1 MKTEILLN
9 KEMNDFVTTMKAIE
23 GAISSKMVFETLSLE
38 MVLIEDCC
46 EIIELMQESD
56 SELDIELPRGER
68 PKCIDWDGWMESM
81 DQLKTMSMA
90 LTKKKAS
97 MYEVRERLK
106 GVFSVPYLVAY
117 VNELM
122 ERFCAG
128 DKRLE
133 AEGDVAD
140 DETFASAVVMLAMV
154 IKGQAVMISKLLTSI
169 HGKLEDPQSAQLL
182 VEYGEKMVEEFR
194 QGKACAEVLK
204 GVKKQLRS
212 FTKAE
217 MDKAL
222 PKIQKS
228 LWKDVSGNDIIKWR
242 ECVRNF
248 ENREGDTLRQAYQ
261 SFLCDDGTLQME
273 QFARWVY
280 FNRGRFN
287 NACVEQFLG
296 YYFAEQYLQEQMAK
310 VKPKKEVKV
319 AVNLPEVLSSA
330 DAMVMWKKMQEM
342 QWVDERFHPLIS
354 QKKAAI
360 LASVMADALDLS
372 PRWTPFEQLWRIDD
386 LASKLSQAMMC
397 QYYSDA
403 VKEYSKALE

>member
-242 ECVRNF
+242 ECVRNCCA
-248 ENREGDTLRQAYQ
+248 LRITV
-261 SFLCDDGTLQME
+261 ST
-273 QFARWVY
+273 W
-280 FNRGRFN
+280 
-287 NACVEQFLG
+287 
-296 YYFAEQYLQEQMAK
+296 
-310 VKPKKEVKV
+310 
-319 AVNLPEVLSSA
+319 
-330 DAMVMWKKMQEM
+330 
-342 QWVDERFHPLIS
+342 
-354 QKKAAI
+354 
-360 LASVMADALDLS
+360 
-372 PRWTPFEQLWRIDD
+372 
-386 LASKLSQAMMC
+386 
-397 QYYSDA
+397 
-403 VKEYSKALE
+403 